1 MAIEL
6 TKQETNDKS
15 IIHENISK
23 AFDYLVTSRP
33 TAVNMRNAA
42 QEFKVSPYIY
52 LYIKFTGNRIP

>member
-42 QEFKVSPYIY
+42 QEFKVSRYIY
-52 LYIKFTGNRIP
+52 LYIDI